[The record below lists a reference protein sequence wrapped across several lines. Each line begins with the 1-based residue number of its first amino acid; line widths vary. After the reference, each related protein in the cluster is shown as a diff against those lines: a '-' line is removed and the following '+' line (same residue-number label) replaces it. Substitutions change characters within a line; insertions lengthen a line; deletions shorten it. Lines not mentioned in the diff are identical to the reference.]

1 MEFRALWWLQ
11 YSVFANSRF
20 GLSVCKLHTKILA
33 LITMNYEHF
42 LTPFKLK
49 FKQKFFWAT
58 NALPCSRICFEK
70 KYTHMF
76 SCPALLTTYHPN
88 LTKRTKFSWSY
99 NSQKEILQFHEAMNV
114 KNRKIQGLKSIFLK
128 QISNGAIT
136 HHGFCFEPSLSH
148 VNIFFWIR
156 SKPCLITLV
165 LKMTLSICFQ
175 NMYTEAQFFWKL
187 TVNCCALD
195 KFKFNMTCFC
205 L

>member
-1 MEFRALWWLQ
+1 MLLVDCIVCVFTFLRIFFFVKWFFTIFVMEFRALWWLQ

-88 LTKRTKFSWSY
+88 LTKRTKFSWNY

-114 KNRKIQGLKSIFLK
+114 MFTAKWKSVKNGKIQGLKSIFLK
-128 QISNGAIT
+128 QISNEAIT
-136 HHGFCFEPSLSH
+136 HYEFWAEPVSCEY
-148 VNIFFWIR
+148 FFLDQI
-156 SKPCLITLV
+156 K
-165 LKMTLSICFQ
+165 
-175 NMYTEAQFFWKL
+175 
-187 TVNCCALD
+187 ALLD
-195 KFKFNMTCFC
+195 NPST
-205 L
+205 

>member
-1 MEFRALWWLQ
+1 MGTSQAINNIFWTNEWRKIFKNYVDFSLW
-11 YSVFANSRF
+11 ANSAFVLPKCTFSRVLAHF
-20 GLSVCKLHTKILA
+20 TVCKLHTKILA

-88 LTKRTKFSWSY
+88 LTKRTKFSWNY

-114 KNRKIQGLKSIFLK
+114 MFTAKWKSVKNGKIQGLKSIFLK
-128 QISNGAIT
+128 QISNEAIT
-136 HHGFCFEPSLSH
+136 HYEFWAEPVSCEY
-148 VNIFFWIR
+148 FFLDQI
-156 SKPCLITLV
+156 K
-165 LKMTLSICFQ
+165 
-175 NMYTEAQFFWKL
+175 
-187 TVNCCALD
+187 ALLD
-195 KFKFNMTCFC
+195 NPST
-205 L
+205 

>member
-1 MEFRALWWLQ
+1 MLLVDCIVCVVKMYFFADFFFVRWFFTIFVMEFRALWWLQ

-70 KYTHMF
+70 KILHPHVFM
-76 SCPALLTTYHPN
+76 LLTTYHPN
-88 LTKRTKFSWSY
+88 LTKRTKFSWNN

-114 KNRKIQGLKSIFLK
+114 MFKSVKNGKIQGLKSIFLK

-136 HHGFCFEPSLSH
+136 HYGFCFEPSLSH
-148 VNIFFWIR
+148 ENIFFLDQI
-156 SKPCLITLV
+156 K
-165 LKMTLSICFQ
+165 
-175 NMYTEAQFFWKL
+175 
-187 TVNCCALD
+187 ALLD
-195 KFKFNMTCFC
+195 NPST
-205 L
+205 